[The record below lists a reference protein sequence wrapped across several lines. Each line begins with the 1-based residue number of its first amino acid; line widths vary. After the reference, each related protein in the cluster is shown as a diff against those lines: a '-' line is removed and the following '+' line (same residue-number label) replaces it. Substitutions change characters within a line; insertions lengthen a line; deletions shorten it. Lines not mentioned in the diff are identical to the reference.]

1 MTYKGYTIEQ
11 IKSFVDYDPESGVF
25 KSKKTGK
32 ELVGRDFSYRED
44 GSSVVTKFQLSR
56 LAVMITGDLYLGD
69 EDRVVH
75 KDKDPYNYKRD
86 NLVVV
91 PVKEAYATRT
101 NDPVNRYLE
110 TEYEHIFVGT
120 LNKMFVVRRGPK
132 QSIYRTYSKEE
143 AVAVRDRWLESHK
156 KLHEWDKSYPKW
168 FRDYMENPMSEE
180 EIKHYD
186 AKLQD
191 FV

>member
-56 LAVMITGDLYLGD
+56 LAVMITSGLYLGD

-91 PVKEAYATRT
+91 SVKEAFATRT

-110 TEYEHIFVGT
+110 TEYEHVFVGT
-120 LNKMFVVRRGPK
+120 MNKLFVVRRGPK
-132 QSIYRTYSKEE
+132 QAIYRTYDKDE
-143 AVAVRDRWLESHK
+143 AVAVRDRWLESGK
-156 KLHEWDKSYPKW
+156 TLHELDAFCPKW
-168 FRDYMENPMSEE
+168 YKKMVNQVESE
-180 EIKHYD
+180 
-186 AKLQD
+186 
-191 FV
+191 